1 MGQLH
6 QRYNSIMITSTET
19 LLLNIIR
26 HHLLDRQLPNNFNGE
41 SGRACENLLEDKV
54 GIRINRGAG
63 CDIPAI
69 GWEVKCRKGTA
80 TSAQTVASMRPENII
95 STPYKLSPIYNKIRK
110 QLRFTTNAN
119 DVIIAIDLCDFDQPQ
134 IQDLLQTAYDHART
148 LLKNNP
154 ELEYTPYEG
163 YWGYFEKT
171 KKNRPELDFRL
182 ADGQMEKL
190 LDMTNSTFQEIFAY
204 GN

>member
-1 MGQLH
+1 
-6 QRYNSIMITSTET
+6 MITPKET

-26 HHLLDRQLPNNFNGE
+26 HRLLGKQLPSNFGGDA
-41 SGRACENLLEDKV
+41 GRACENLLEDDV
-54 GIRINRGAG
+54 GIIINRGFG
-63 CDIPAI
+63 CDIPEI

-80 TSAQTVASMRPENII
+80 TSAQTVTSMRPEDII
-95 STPYKLSPIYNKIRK
+95 STPYPLSPVYNKIRK
-110 QLRFTTNAN
+110 QLRFTTNDN

-134 IQDLLQTAYDHART
+134 IQELLEKAYEHARS
-148 LLKNNP
+148 LLKETP

-171 KKNRPELDFRL
+171 KKGRPELDFRL

-190 LDMTNSTFQEIFAY
+190 LAMTSSTFKDLFAY

>member
-1 MGQLH
+1 
-6 QRYNSIMITSTET
+6 MITPTET

-26 HHLLDRQLPNNFNGE
+26 HRLLGKQLPSNFGGDA
-41 SGRACENLLEDKV
+41 GRACENLLEDDV
-54 GIRINRGAG
+54 GIIINRGFG
-63 CDIPAI
+63 CDIPEI

-80 TSAQTVASMRPENII
+80 TSAQTVTTMRPEDII
-95 STPYKLSPIYNKIRK
+95 STPYPLSPVYNKIRK
-110 QLRFTTNAN
+110 QLRFTTNDN

-134 IQDLLQTAYDHART
+134 IQELLEKAYEHARS
-148 LLKNNP
+148 LLRETP

-171 KKNRPELDFRL
+171 KKGRPELDFRL

-190 LDMTNSTFQEIFAY
+190 LAMTSSTFKDIFAY

>member
-1 MGQLH
+1 
-6 QRYNSIMITSTET
+6 MITPTET

-26 HHLLDRQLPNNFNGE
+26 HRLLGKQLPSNFGGDA
-41 SGRACENLLEDKV
+41 GRASENLLEDDV
-54 GIRINRGAG
+54 GIIINRGFG
-63 CDIPAI
+63 CDIPEI

-80 TSAQTVASMRPENII
+80 TSAQTVTTMRPEDII
-95 STPYKLSPIYNKIRK
+95 STPYPLSPVYNKIRK
-110 QLRFTTNAN
+110 QLRFTTNDN

-134 IQDLLQTAYDHART
+134 IQELLEKAYEHARS
-148 LLKNNP
+148 LLKETP
-154 ELEYTPYEG
+154 ALEYTPYEG

-171 KKNRPELDFRL
+171 KKGRPELDFRL

-190 LDMTNSTFQEIFAY
+190 LAMTASTFKDIFAY

>member
-1 MGQLH
+1 
-6 QRYNSIMITSTET
+6 MITPTET

-26 HHLLDRQLPNNFNGE
+26 HRLLGKQLPSNFGGDA
-41 SGRACENLLEDKV
+41 GRACENLLEDDV
-54 GIRINRGAG
+54 GIIINRGFG
-63 CDIPAI
+63 CDIPEI

-80 TSAQTVASMRPENII
+80 TSAQTVTTMRPEDII
-95 STPYKLSPIYNKIRK
+95 STPYPLSPVYNKIRK
-110 QLRFTTNAN
+110 QLRFTTNDN

-134 IQDLLQTAYDHART
+134 IQELLEKAYEHARS
-148 LLKNNP
+148 LLKETP

-171 KKNRPELDFRL
+171 KKGRPELDFRL

-190 LDMTNSTFQEIFAY
+190 LAMTSSTFKDIFAY

>member
-1 MGQLH
+1 
-6 QRYNSIMITSTET
+6 MITPKET

-26 HHLLDRQLPNNFNGE
+26 HRLLGKQLPSNFGGDA
-41 SGRACENLLEDKV
+41 GRASENLLEDDV
-54 GIRINRGAG
+54 GIIINRGFG
-63 CDIPAI
+63 CDIPEI

-80 TSAQTVASMRPENII
+80 TSAQTVTTMRPEDII
-95 STPYKLSPIYNKIRK
+95 STPYPLSPVYNKIRK
-110 QLRFTTNAN
+110 QLRFTTNDN

-134 IQDLLQTAYDHART
+134 IQELLEKAYEHARS
-148 LLKNNP
+148 LLKETP

-171 KKNRPELDFRL
+171 KKGRPELDFRL

-190 LDMTNSTFQEIFAY
+190 LAMTSSTFKDLFAY